1 MLEVYVPLLHL
12 MFEGKLVLRQEE
24 FFGGILVQACRAAE
38 SPPIRAETSPG
49 KAGYRSSLTIPLN
62 SGFFRR

>member
-24 FFGGILVQACRAAE
+24 FFGGILVRACRAAE
-38 SPPIRAETSPG
+38 SPPPPRCNQPPG
-49 KAGYRSSLTIPLN
+49 KRDTGHH
-62 SGFFRR
+62 